1 MRARFT
7 APGTHICWYELEWNP
22 SSVAWSAF
30 RAEFIGATEPVQA
43 EPGSLR
49 GTILRQW
56 VSLGLASEPSTGEN
70 GVHASASPLEGLA
83 EKVNWLG
90 VSLAQDPFGKLL
102 INAGISEETIRSWT
116 ADPAVYFEG
125 RKQSVFDLLE
135 DLDVEACVDKAR
147 KIAAEAAFS
156 DEHSSTEPTAREKA
170 VGGLIDT
177 KSDGMLGNKS
187 ADMDNAGATH
197 ASACNSAFLF
207 IKPHA
212 ANDQVQR
219 LVENELA
226 ARGIRIAG
234 KGNIGAETIDRQ
246 GLIDGH
252 YGAIASRAMHQKP
265 QDLVVQQKALDD
277 FRNLWHMSWED
288 ALSVPSS
295 LVPQSPC
302 RRSLAPCVG
311 QYCGNGSA

>member
-90 VSLAQDPFGKLL
+90 VSLAQ
-102 INAGISEETIRSWT
+102 
-116 ADPAVYFEG
+116 
-125 RKQSVFDLLE
+125 
-135 DLDVEACVDKAR
+135 
-147 KIAAEAAFS
+147 
-156 DEHSSTEPTAREKA
+156 
-170 VGGLIDT
+170 
-177 KSDGMLGNKS
+177 
-187 ADMDNAGATH
+187 
-197 ASACNSAFLF
+197 
-207 IKPHA
+207 
-212 ANDQVQR
+212 
-219 LVENELA
+219 
-226 ARGIRIAG
+226 
-234 KGNIGAETIDRQ
+234 
-246 GLIDGH
+246 
-252 YGAIASRAMHQKP
+252 
-265 QDLVVQQKALDD
+265 
-277 FRNLWHMSWED
+277 
-288 ALSVPSS
+288 LSVPSS